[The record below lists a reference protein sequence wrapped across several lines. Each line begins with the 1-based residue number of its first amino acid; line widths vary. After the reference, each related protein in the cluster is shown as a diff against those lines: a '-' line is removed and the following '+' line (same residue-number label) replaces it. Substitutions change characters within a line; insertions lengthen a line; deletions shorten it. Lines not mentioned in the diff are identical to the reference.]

1 MVVTVHQGGVI
12 HQIGKVDIFLVGQG
26 VVLVHG
32 HHKTEDH
39 DLLELQLLFSQ
50 QLFVVPFQLD
60 GQSDDAHVIPLGR
73 DTLDD
78 LFVVGL
84 VEGDLDGM
92 IFSDRVQRPGE
103 GFGQVTAPR

>member
-1 MVVTVHQGGVI
+1 MVVTVHQSGVI
-12 HQIGKVDIFLVGQG
+12 HQIGKVDVFLVGQG
-26 VVLVHG
+26 MVLVHG
-32 HHKTEDH
+32 HHKAEDH
-39 DLLELQLLFSQ
+39 DLLELQLLLGQ
-50 QLFVVPFQLD
+50 QLLIVPFELD

-92 IFSDRVQRPGE
+92 ILGDVRAKALVR
-103 GFGQVTAPR
+103 